1 MDDEAKQK
9 ISGAV
14 LSILKEADMEV
25 MTEYKVRK
33 QASDILSIDLSQPEP
48 KQFVRGLVQSFL
60 NAQAA
65 DIETGDKEKEEEEAS
80 GEETKPVV
88 ESEEEEADDN
98 QKNKKARSM
107 EYDDD
112 GDLIV
117 CRLSDKRRV
126 TIQDFRGKT
135 LVSIREYYT
144 KDGKE
149 LPSSKGISL
158 TTEQWSVFKQ
168 NAPAIEQAIK
178 RMESR

>member
-9 ISGAV
+9 ISEAV

-65 DIETGDKEKEEEEAS
+65 DIETGDKEEEEEAS

-107 EYDDD
+107 EVGVYCKLQVMRNLF
-112 GDLIV
+112 GL
-117 CRLSDKRRV
+117 
-126 TIQDFRGKT
+126 
-135 LVSIREYYT
+135 
-144 KDGKE
+144 
-149 LPSSKGISL
+149 
-158 TTEQWSVFKQ
+158 
-168 NAPAIEQAIK
+168 
-178 RMESR
+178 